1 MGVNWFR
8 PKRFRRFVM
17 TENLSIT
24 NELPIALDKF
34 IQTVGITDTTA
45 WRWRKK
51 GWLETANIA
60 GRVYVTPEAAREFN
74 RRMLAGEYAKKHVA
88 PKKKK
93 KHIDA

>member
-1 MGVNWFR
+1 MGNMAEHVLT
-8 PKRFRRFVM
+8 P
-17 TENLSIT
+17 SIT

-45 WRWRKK
+45 WRWRRD

-60 GRVYVTPEAAREFN
+60 GRVYVTPEAIRKFNDRMKSGEF
-74 RRMLAGEYAKKHVA
+74 AKKHKA

-93 KHIDA
+93 LASEDTSLAA